1 MAWVNQAGCSAL
13 NFSSPKEWWARLK
26 SSAGAGRQEQPEM
39 NCQRQETGR
48 HPHLPG
54 HTADDTADFP
64 FFFPKIKAEPASGR
78 GSRNY

>member
-39 NCQRQETGR
+39 NCQCQETGR

-64 FFFPKIKAEPASGR
+64 SAPQNQSRTSIGEG
-78 GSRNY
+78 GRNY